1 MIVSELTGNYD
12 LLLPTLWVCA
22 LTFLLS
28 DEQSIYSSQVESRSR
43 SPAHQGDYMREV
55 LTGLQVSQFVLPEE
69 QIPFLHPEDRLDQVL
84 GSLTTTSCN
93 SLPVVDRNGHLVGV
107 LSLEE
112 AHLAAQSPHAAV
124 DDSGRRSDADGRR
137 SAQAQ

>member
-1 MIVSELTGNYD
+1 M
-12 LLLPTLWVCA
+12 CCR
-22 LTFLLS
+22 
-28 DEQSIYSSQVESRSR
+28 Q
-43 SPAHQGDYMREV
+43 
-55 LTGLQVSQFVLPEE
+55 E

-112 AHLAAQSPHAAV
+112 AHLAAQSPHARSMILAADLMRTDV
-124 DDSGRRSDADGRR
+124 DPLKLHDRVDRALELFVENDLTALPVVDGASDPKVLGVVKRSDISNAYLRHVHGVIEEGEI
-137 SAQAQ
+137 AAHF